1 MVARSGA
8 EGYLIVEPTIEV
20 RKLLASERQQK
31 ILEWVA
37 SEAAIDFGTL
47 ARFFGVSVM
56 TVRRDVRQLVDQGYM
71 STTRGGATAQL
82 SRSLDILE
90 NPRAFDS
97 SVAKARIGEFAAR
110 LMTPGQLVFV
120 GTGSTTARFIQYLNP
135 DQGLTV
141 VTPSL
146 PHASFLATRGVRVI
160 STGGVVATGDLA
172 QSGALASAAISR
184 FNADLAVL
192 GSMGV
197 SRVAGLSEADHE
209 IADLNRTMR
218 EHATKTWVLADS
230 SKVGQTYPFH
240 ASDIEEVEAILTTHD
255 GAAAF
260 SSEVNHRCEIVSL
273 AEPTFGAPQVGA
285 GVK

>member
-1 MVARSGA
+1 MKPT
-8 EGYLIVEPTIEV
+8 VEA

-37 SEAAIDFGTL
+37 SEGAVDFGTL

-71 STTRGGATAQL
+71 STTRGGATSRL
-82 SRSLDILE
+82 SRSTDILE

-135 DQGLTV
+135 DQRLTV

-146 PHASFLATRGVRVI
+146 PHASYLATRGVRVV

-184 FNADLAVL
+184 FNADLAVV

-209 IADLNRTMR
+209 IADLNRTLR
-218 EHATKTWVLADS
+218 EHAEKTWVLADP
-230 SKVGQTYPFH
+230 SKVGQTFPFH
-240 ASDIEEVEAILTTHD
+240 ASEIEEVAAIVTTHD
-255 GAAAF
+255 GVAAF
-260 SSEVNHRCEIVSL
+260 SSEVGDRCEIVSVP
-273 AEPTFGAPQVGA
+273 EPAFGSQHVT
-285 GVK
+285 VDKM

>member
-1 MVARSGA
+1 M
-8 EGYLIVEPTIEV
+8 EPTIEA

-47 ARFFGVSVM
+47 ARLFGVSVM
-56 TVRRDVRQLVDQGYM
+56 TVRRDVRQLADQGYM

-82 SRSLDILE
+82 SKSLDILE

-135 DQGLTV
+135 NQGLTV

-146 PHASFLATRGVRVI
+146 PHASVLATRGVRVI

-172 QSGALASAAISR
+172 QSGALAAAAISR

-197 SRVAGLSEADHE
+197 SRVAGLSEADYE
-209 IADLNRTMR
+209 IADLNRIMR
-218 EHATKTWVLADS
+218 EHAAKTWVLADS
-230 SKVGQTYPFH
+230 SKVGQAHPFR
-240 ASDIEEVEAILTTHD
+240 ASDIEEVAAIVTTHD
-255 GAAAF
+255 GVAAF
-260 SSEVNHRCEIVSL
+260 SSEVNHKCEIVSP
-273 AEPTFGAPQVGA
+273 A
-285 GVK
+285 